1 MSDSPLTPQ
10 NVLLTEEILEGR
22 NGEDKNGRENFISAS
37 LVAGKLNIA
46 RKSNKKFT
54 PYNVKKIGGGDVAK
68 TVPSTAATLAKVPSL
83 TPLLS
88 SPSPNPPP
96 TANSDKEASRDE
108 TKVEKTKMYGKRKE
122 RDKRKVADAKKLLLN
137 RKTIK
142 KKAIRRGLYLKKKE
156 HITKLRVER
165 LKSKNEQEKV
175 EAANKIGIEYT
186 DESTY
191 SIQPTITVSDGSKVC
206 KNLLLSDLT
215 NFGSSSASEDKSE
228 ISGET
233 EGSSKKTKKSLK
245 KPDKPP
251 PPPPPT
257 AAVQQPASQPPASS
271 SLHTNNVEIE
281 TEVQHEIEKEKCN
294 LADDKKQEEKKEK
307 ETERDKKLRRKQR
320 TPKKKTSSK
329 FLHLSED
336 ENEKSK
342 ENESSEDESEKSG
355 ENEGSSKK
363 TKKSL
368 KKPDKPPPPPPPP
381 PTAAVQ
387 QPASQPPASSSLH
400 TNNAEIE
407 TKVQH
412 EKEKYDSEMK
422 DVSEKNQPSN
432 KRKKESS
439 LSRSSASEDE
449 SEKSEENKGSS
460 KKTKKSLKDKKQEEE
475 KEKEAEREKK
485 LRKERTREKK
495 TSSKSLRFSEDEN
508 EKSGENE
515 SSEDESEKSGKNEG
529 SDKKTKKSLKKLDD
543 KLPPP
548 PPPLAGVQTS
558 QPQLSHQPVL
568 LSTELTSVAVQS
580 QPQGEESQP
589 QQDLDTE
596 LKTTEAQHEKYD
608 SEMKNL
614 SEKNQ
619 PNKRKKESSLSRSSS
634 NSASEDE
641 SEKSEENKG
650 SSKKT
655 KKSLKKLDD
664 KLPPSPPPPLAGVQ
678 TSEPQLS
685 HQVQSQPQGEES
697 QPQQVTEFE
706 AQHEKEKYDS
716 EMNGL
721 SEKKQPEIF
730 SNKRKK
736 ESSLSRSSSNSA
748 SEDESEISGE
758 NKGSGKKKKQ
768 EKLPPPHAGVQ
779 TSQPVSLPI
788 ELSTPVAVSQSSV
801 QSQQQVL
808 DTEVNTI
815 SHINF
820 VHENVILKNQLSNLE
835 EQTKQSKILM
845 DQRLKELE
853 EKLKQLLEQNNM
865 VVSLSSDE
873 TAADMEVAA
882 ADIPTKDASMKNFG
896 EAFSVIMRWAVNE
909 MHNNNSNL
917 VQTFI
922 DTMAAEKTS
931 QNKQLTVSVENMEK
945 TMQKIW
951 SSKVSSDAKIHVAT
965 DAVETMVSDLNKVQ
979 ENIKANSRVLSEIKK
994 TNTVPFQELV
1004 KARDNTANSLA
1015 LFVQQ
1020 IYTLYFNIKRDLD
1033 NMTNNNMTERSD
1045 ITKYLN
1051 DAKVVLT
1058 SDIFIDAIKN
1068 FNTLFSYSDGTPL
1081 VKSFKAAAA
1090 NHNKTP
1096 STISVTAPDDHSDD
1110 EFSATML
1117 SQKYQTVIFLNTIT
1131 VFELNNA
1138 KRILEEAK
1146 HQQELKDAAEQ
1157 ERTARMNQD
1166 LTKLSHSLEKKII
1179 PAITDEAN
1187 SFIKEAIVTDGVS
1200 VLHNVKTI
1208 ISYYDNKDLPNT
1220 LKDNLIKLK
1229 EFLITSKVVDNNE
1242 TTMGVQQLE
1251 VAMAAS
1257 NLFSSIE
1264 DIYNRGIVAT
1274 TSMALID
1281 KGTAAAVE
1289 EAKLVI
1295 SDTLSTF
1302 LAEARKST
1310 QDITQQQHQVI
1321 KQLQIQEEKRA
1332 QNVQATER
1340 ESATA
1345 GGGGG
1350 TIAIHGSGNGL
1361 MTGNGGG
1368 LEKRGDGGGGGGGG
1382 GGSSSR
1388 GEEETDDGGGNPNDA
1403 CIQQVAKEVALN
1415 YRKQVMLWV
1424 QEQIDKLTKNP
1435 KKTEMVTINE
1445 FMIAGFK
1452 KITNETTLLFTRF
1465 VEKVMHQCK
1474 VSDFNRLALFVN
1486 ILLNAQKEVDKEFKE
1501 KISMFFTEAASLQR
1515 KESAPIGGEDNT
1527 AIGDGGGKEGGGI
1540 SKCIEEIANRLS
1552 SKHAKETKLWI
1563 TEQIEHLDTKLANVK
1578 SQDDLKKVR
1587 DAFHMFIPTGYEE
1600 IRKRTIHLFN
1610 TFIDTVMSEC
1620 KTTPHSVFLHESLSK
1635 AQDEIDETFK
1645 DEIEEFSSRLQEKS
1659 DEIQQQ
1665 QKKSAEISPLPME
1678 IDDKVQHHQQQQAT
1692 PMEVDEKNL
1701 MDEKF
1706 QEAKQELL
1714 NIVKWATRTI
1724 PNPEIS
1730 QDTKNRKIIASLEGG
1745 KNVIT
1750 MEVADLSADSS
1761 DQVWTPKNAGD
1772 PFLDQYKKEE
1782 PYVLRAVS
1790 EMKRTAGNLTNRPTL
1805 RFVKRHGITT
1815 QGFPYYLNRLELD
1828 KTPVIITH
1836 PEFMRPLV
1844 QTATAV
1850 LPDSPPFDNKE
1861 QAFKILASDLM
1872 KTLKDTTHS
1881 ATTTTTT
1888 TLSPDIPNK
1897 LNMLIYN
1904 IFVVD
1909 ANVLKNISAV
1919 CYTFR
1924 TFLTTH
1930 MADKAVK
1937 DKNVRSK
1944 LLEATVAI
1952 LFTACRHVFNSI
1964 ANNNNNAMS
1973 QLTQVLEQR
1982 LAAMASRR
1990 NSFSPSSVG
1999 DEFRVRVC
2007 YIMYSYLHKYL
2018 RLCIRRVD
2026 VCLRSLRF
2034 TGLASKK
2041 MMAAPQMAESV
2052 GSQRVSSFEVQ
2063 YDFVMLYKLLSFQS
2077 KNISLLSELAFET
2090 LKSIIAALAVFVNNA
2105 KLPIFNLNQKSTIP
2119 LVGNEIVLPAN
2130 GATTDTIHAIWNIT
2144 VLNELSQSLTQYLA
2158 WLSKNDG
2165 EEEEEPE
2172 KLIRVCRAAAGAVVT
2187 CLKTIEQQDDD
2198 NVKLILAPVE
2208 HTHLKGWT
2216 YKLTKKNAAEA
2227 VTTVLTKISPKVLE
2241 FEKSIT
2247 NINNS
2252 TVGSILASTTKAG
2265 SIAAA
2270 AHIFISGFKDYLHD
2284 PEDFWGACVLFPPDG
2299 EGTELEGWAK
2309 AYRNSQDVLED
2320 FSDLSVENNSSVQG
2334 LLVPPDFA
2342 LVHLNNNIINNSN
2355 NNTIRGSNG
2364 YDIKT
2369 RDGGPPIWWSNNTEG
2384 TSKEESGLIKLADGV
2399 TISVPGKDKLRK
2411 SVLLTNALKNNY
2423 SSVSYTRPVFDTQFQ
2438 TNVHFETP
2446 RLVLLPRQ
2454 HQWTCNIGGDASSA
2468 VSAAVWNL
2476 PSIKLLY
2483 QELTLKEE
2491 ENDEDSTVI
2500 NVDDSDINR
2509 AIGDI
2514 QSCSKEFDFSAI
2526 TASSEDDNNA
2536 STMAITSA
2544 VKTIIS
2550 KKKNN
2555 ETEDKKYS
2563 VVDELALAPA
2573 LLRRSGTA
2581 PFKPAAFKACGMFM
2595 TPGKRSRSNNNKR
2608 SSWWTSD
2615 ATLMERAERAA
2626 EKLLVLTPSLLDI
2639 HPPTEQSIKRFV

>member
-1 MSDSPLTPQ
+1 MSDSSLAPQ

-22 NGEDKNGRENFISAS
+22 NGEDKNGRQKIISAS
-37 LVAGKLNIA
+37 LVAGKLNTA
-46 RKSNKKFT
+46 RKVNKHKKFT
-54 PYNVKKIGGGDVAK
+54 PYNVKNKIGGGDVEK
-68 TVPSTAATLAKVPSL
+68 TVPSTVETLAKVPSL

-88 SPSPNPPP
+88 NSSPHPPP
-96 TANSDKEASRDE
+96 TDNSDKEASRDE
-108 TKVEKTKMYGKRKE
+108 TKIEKTKMSGKRKIFESFKE
-122 RDKRKVADAKKLLLN
+122 RDKRKVADAKQLFLN

-142 KKAIRRGLYLKKKE
+142 KKAIRRGIYLKKKE
-156 HITKLRVER
+156 HITKLRKQRE
-165 LKSKNEQEKV
+165 KN
-175 EAANKIGIEYT
+175 N
-186 DESTY
+186 
-191 SIQPTITVSDGSKVC
+191 
-206 KNLLLSDLT
+206 
-215 NFGSSSASEDKSE
+215 SASEDESE
-228 ISGET
+228 KSGENK
-233 EGSSKKTKKSLK
+233 ETKKSLK

-257 AAVQQPASQPPASS
+257 TAVQQPAPASS
-271 SLHTNNVEIE
+271 SLHTNNAEIE

-294 LADDKKQEEKKEK
+294 LADDKKQEDEKEK
-307 ETERDKKLRRKQR
+307 EAEREKKLRKQR
-320 TPKKKTSSK
+320 TRKKKTSSK
-329 FLHLSED
+329 SLRLSED
-336 ENEKSK
+336 ESETSGK
-342 ENESSEDESEKSG
+342 NESSEDESEKSG
-355 ENEGSSKK
+355 ENEGSDKK

-368 KKPDKPPPPPPPP
+368 KKPDKPPPLPPLV
-381 PTAAVQ
+381 AVQ
-387 QPASQPPASSSLH
+387 QPASSSLH
-400 TNNAEIE
+400 TKIE
-407 TKVQH
+407 TEAQH
-412 EKEKYDSEMK
+412 EIEKEKYDSEMN
-422 DVSEKNQPSN
+422 D
-432 KRKKESS
+432 
-439 LSRSSASEDE
+439 
-449 SEKSEENKGSS
+449 
-460 KKTKKSLKDKKQEEE
+460 
-475 KEKEAEREKK
+475 
-485 LRKERTREKK
+485 
-495 TSSKSLRFSEDEN
+495 
-508 EKSGENE
+508 
-515 SSEDESEKSGKNEG
+515 
-529 SDKKTKKSLKKLDD
+529 
-543 KLPPP
+543 
-548 PPPLAGVQTS
+548 
-558 QPQLSHQPVL
+558 
-568 LSTELTSVAVQS
+568 
-580 QPQGEESQP
+580 
-589 QQDLDTE
+589 
-596 LKTTEAQHEKYD
+596 
-608 SEMKNL
+608 L
-614 SEKNQ
+614 SEKKQ
-619 PNKRKKESSLSRSSS
+619 PEIFSNKRKKESSLSRSSS

-641 SEKSEENKG
+641 SEISEENKG

-655 KKSLKKLDD
+655 KKSLKKPD
-664 KLPPSPPPPLAGVQ
+664 KLPPPPPPPPLAGVQ

-685 HQVQSQPQGEES
+685 HQPVPLSTEFTPVAVQSQHLPQGEES
-697 QPQQVTEFE
+697 QQVLDTELKTTEAQHEKEKYDSEMNDLSEKKQPEIFSNKRKKESSLSRSSSNSASEDESEISEENKGSSKKTKKSLKKPDKLPPPPPPPPPLAGVQTSEPQLSHQPVPLSTEFTPVAVQSQHLPQGEESQQVLDTELKTTE

-748 SEDESEISGE
+748 SEDESEISEE

-768 EKLPPPHAGVQ
+768 EKLPPPPPPPSPHAGVQ
-779 TSQPVSLPI
+779 TSQPVSPPI
-788 ELSTPVAVSQSSV
+788 ELTPVAVSQGEEKIEAHHETEKGDLSISPPLPSFVQSSV
-801 QSQQQVL
+801 QSQPLQQQVFPL
-808 DTEVNTI
+808 DTEVTTI
-815 SHINF
+815 HQINILQ
-820 VHENVILKNQLSNLE
+820 ENVILKNQLSNLE
-835 EQTKQSKILM
+835 EQAEQSKNRM
-845 DQRLKELE
+845 DQRLKEIE
-853 EKLKQLLEQNNM
+853 EKLKQLQQNNM
-865 VVSLSSDE
+865 VVALSNDE
-873 TAADMEVAA
+873 TTEMDIAA

-896 EAFSVIMRWAVNE
+896 EAFSVIMKWAVNE

-917 VQTFI
+917 AQTFI
-922 DTMAAEKTS
+922 DMMAAEKTS

-979 ENIKANSRVLSEIKK
+979 EEIKEANIRVLSEIKK
-994 TNTVPFQELV
+994 TNTVPSQELA
-1004 KARDNTANSLA
+1004 KARDNERITANSIA

-1020 IYTLYFNIKRDLD
+1020 IYTLYFNIKHDLD
-1033 NMTNNNMTERSD
+1033 NMTNNNITERSD

-1068 FNTLFSYSDGTPL
+1068 FKTLFYYSDDTPL
-1081 VKSFKAAAA
+1081 VKSFKAAAIT

-1096 STISVTAPDDHSDD
+1096 SKISVTAPDDHSDD
-1110 EFSATML
+1110 EFSAAML

-1146 HQQELKDAAEQ
+1146 HFSKTQQELKDTAEQ
-1157 ERTARMNQD
+1157 ERTASVLNKMDQD
-1166 LTKLSHSLEKKII
+1166 LTKLSHSLEKII
-1179 PAITDEAN
+1179 PAITDEA
-1187 SFIKEAIVTDGVS
+1187 SSTLATIIKEAIVTDRVS
-1200 VLHNVKTI
+1200 LLHNVKTI
-1208 ISYYDNKDLPNT
+1208 ISYFDRNVLTNT
-1220 LKDNLIKLK
+1220 IKIGLKDNLIKLR
-1229 EFLITSKVVDNNE
+1229 EFLIKSKVVDNNE
-1242 TTMGVQQLE
+1242 TTME
-1251 VAMAAS
+1251 VDELSVVSMAAS
-1257 NLFSSIE
+1257 NLSSNIE
-1264 DIYNRGIVAT
+1264 DIYNRGVLAT

-1295 SDTLSTF
+1295 SDTLNTF
-1302 LAEARKST
+1302 LAENRKSI

-1321 KQLQIQEEKRA
+1321 QQLQEEKRT

-1350 TIAIHGSGNGL
+1350 TIAIHGSGNGS

-1382 GGSSSR
+1382 SSSSSSR

-1403 CIQQVAKEVALN
+1403 CIRRVANEVASN

-1424 QEQIDKLTKNP
+1424 QEQIDKLTNNP

-1445 FMIAGFK
+1445 FMITGFK
-1452 KITNETTLLFTRF
+1452 KITKETTLLFTRF
-1465 VEKVMHQCK
+1465 ANEVMNQCK

-1486 ILLNAQKEVDKEFKE
+1486 ILLDAQKAVDKEFKE
-1501 KISMFFTEAASLQR
+1501 KISMFFTGAASLQGE
-1515 KESAPIGGEDNT
+1515 ESAPIGDEGNT

-1540 SKCIEEIANRLS
+1540 SNNKCIEKIANQLS
-1552 SKHAKETKLWI
+1552 SEYEKETDEWI
-1563 TEQIEHLDTKLANVK
+1563 GNQIYQLATKLANVK

-1587 DAFHMFIPTGYEE
+1587 DAFHMFISTGYEE
-1600 IRKRTIHLFN
+1600 ISNRTIHLFN
-1610 TFIDTVMSEC
+1610 TFIDTVMNEC
-1620 KTTPHSVFLHESLSK
+1620 KITPHSVFLHESLSK

-1645 DEIEEFSSRLQEKS
+1645 DEIEEFSSKLQEKS

-1665 QKKSAEISPLPME
+1665 QKKSDKIQQQLME
-1678 IDDKVQHHQQQQAT
+1678 VDKEVQQEHHHQQQQDMPSS
-1692 PMEVDEKNL
+1692 PMEVDEKNV

-1706 QEAKQELL
+1706 QKAKHELL
-1714 NIVKWATRTI
+1714 DAVKWATRTT
-1724 PNPEIS
+1724 NAVVNTGIS
-1730 QDTKNRKIIASLEGG
+1730 QDTKNRTIIANLEGG
-1745 KNVIT
+1745 NNVIK
-1750 MEVADLSADSS
+1750 MEVEDLSADSS
-1761 DQVWTPKNAGD
+1761 HQVWTKKDGS
-1772 PFLDQYKKEE
+1772 PFLATKDDDQER
-1782 PYVLRAVS
+1782 YVLRAVS
-1790 EMKRTAGNLTNRPTL
+1790 EMKRTAGNLTNSPTL

-1815 QGFPYYLNRLELD
+1815 QGFPYYLNRLEFD
-1828 KTPVIITH
+1828 KTPVFITH

-1850 LPDSPPFDNKE
+1850 LPDLPPFDNKE

-1888 TLSPDIPNK
+1888 TTSFSPDIPSK

-1909 ANVLKNISAV
+1909 ANVLRNISAV

-1924 TFLTTH
+1924 TFLTTR
-1930 MADKAVK
+1930 MTSQAVK
-1937 DKNVRSK
+1937 NEDVRSK

-1952 LFTACRHVFNSI
+1952 LFTACRHVFNSV
-1964 ANNNNNAMS
+1964 ANNNNSAMS
-1973 QLTQVLEQR
+1973 QLTQVLERR
-1982 LAAMASRR
+1982 LAAMASRQ
-1990 NSFSPSSVG
+1990 NSFSPPSAG

-2007 YIMYSYLHKYL
+2007 YIMYSYLQKYL
-2018 RLCIRRVD
+2018 RLCIRRVN
-2026 VCLRSLRF
+2026 VCLRSLRS

-2063 YDFVMLYKLLSFQS
+2063 YDFLMLYKLLSFQS

-2105 KLPIFNLNQKSTIP
+2105 KLPISNLNQKSTIP
-2119 LVGNEIVLPAN
+2119 LTGNEIVLPPNN
-2130 GATTDTIHAIWNIT
+2130 GATNDTIHVIWNIT
-2144 VLNELSQSLTQYLA
+2144 VLNELSKSLTQYLA

-2165 EEEEEPE
+2165 EEEPE
-2172 KLIRVCRAAAGAVVT
+2172 KLIRVCRAAAGAVIT
-2187 CLKTIEQQDDD
+2187 CLKTINNNANVENDD
-2198 NVKLILAPVE
+2198 NVKHILAPVK
-2208 HTHLKGWT
+2208 HTHLIGWT
-2216 YKLTKKNAAEA
+2216 YKFTKKNAAAA
-2227 VTTVLTKISPKVLE
+2227 VTTVLTTIIKPKVLE
-2241 FEKSIT
+2241 FEKSIIT
-2247 NINNS
+2247 NTNNS

-2309 AYRNSQDVLED
+2309 AYRSSQDVLED

-2342 LVHLNNNIINNSN
+2342 LAHLNNNIINNSN

-2369 RDGGPPIWWSNNTEG
+2369 RDGGPPIWWNNNTEE

-2411 SVLLTNALKNNY
+2411 SVLLTNALRSNY
-2423 SSVSYTRPVFDTQFQ
+2423 SSMSYTRPVFDTQFQ

-2491 ENDEDSTVI
+2491 ENDEDSPVI

-2514 QSCSKEFDFSAI
+2514 QSCSKEFSFSAI

-2536 STMAITSA
+2536 ASTMAITSA
-2544 VKTIIS
+2544 VKTLIS